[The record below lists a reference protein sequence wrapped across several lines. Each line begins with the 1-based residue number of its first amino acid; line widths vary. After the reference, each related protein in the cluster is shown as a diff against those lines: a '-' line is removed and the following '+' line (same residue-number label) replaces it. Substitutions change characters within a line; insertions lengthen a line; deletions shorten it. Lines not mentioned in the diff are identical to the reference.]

1 MCDAVALAR
10 LVDMMTTTTT
20 SRPIPSTST
29 RSRSWIERAALVW
42 SALAAAVG
50 AWWLADPDA
59 FPDYLDKVSGNG
71 SLVTLLEP
79 TMVPTVLVL
88 LGLVGVLA
96 ASASRLLLPIGV
108 AYAVVFGLLATDLS
122 LLVTMGYSTA
132 IFGPPLLFCYLVAA
146 SVHRPALRWVVAAV
160 AGGAVTLVAA
170 TGAGTSAFAEFGH
183 DIGDGLGRSGV
194 AMSVGLAS
202 FIGGALWLLA
212 ALRSAGLHR
221 AQAPSAPRYVRPRRD
236 WGWWVTV
243 IAALCPLPYAL
254 LRMTWLTPWPT
265 IIDPETL
272 ASEPAMRIFGLSL
285 GFAAIGGAVLTIG
298 LLMQWGSVYPRWIP
312 MVGGRP
318 VPPVWPTATAVVVGA
333 AVTVAGRSMLQ
344 MTFTEED
351 VMTTKWETMLMLP
364 FPLWGPLLIAA
375 AIAYYRRRT
384 ATVRT
389 SRERNVS
396 VV

>member
-1 MCDAVALAR
+1 MCDAVAMAR
-10 LVDMMTTTTT
+10 LVGMTTTTTT
-20 SRPIPSTST
+20 SRPIPTTFT
-29 RSRSWIERAALVW
+29 RPRSFVERAALAW

-79 TMVPTVLVL
+79 TVVSTVLVL

-96 ASASRLLLPIGV
+96 AATLRLLLPIGV
-108 AYAVVFGLLATDLS
+108 TYAVVFGLLATDLS

-132 IFGPPLLFCYLVAA
+132 IFGPPLLFGYLVAA
-146 SVHRPALRWVVAAV
+146 SVHRPALRWVVVAV
-160 AGGAVTLVAA
+160 AASAVALVAS
-170 TGAGTSAFAEFGH
+170 TGAGASAFAEFGH
-183 DIGDGLGRSGV
+183 DIGEGLGRSGV

-202 FIGGALWLLA
+202 FIGGALWLLT

-221 AQAPSAPRYVRPRRD
+221 AQASSVPSYVPPRRD

-243 IAALCPLPYAL
+243 VAALCPLPYAS

-272 ASEPAMRIFGLSL
+272 SAEPAMRIFGLSL
-285 GFAAIGGAVLTIG
+285 GFAAIGGALLTIG
-298 LLMQWGSVYPRWIP
+298 LLMRWGSVYPRWIP
-312 MVGGRP
+312 AVGGRS
-318 VPPVWPTATAVVVGA
+318 VSPVWPTTIAVVVGA

-344 MTFTEED
+344 MTFTEDD
-351 VMTTKWETMLMLP
+351 VMTKWETMLMLP
-364 FPLWGPLLIAA
+364 FPVWGPLLIAA

-384 ATVRT
+384 ATIRAT
-389 SRERNVS
+389 RDRNVS